1 MSNNGT
7 ESGGTSGGGVQSVD
21 RAVTV
26 LEILALRGEAGVSEV
41 AEAIDVHKSTAFRL
55 LGALEAHGMV
65 EQEGERGKYR
75 LGFGIVRLAGAV
87 TGRIDVT
94 KYGRGICER
103 LADRLGETMNI
114 AVLESHH
121 VINLDQV
128 RGRSAITAQ
137 NWVGRLTPMHCT
149 SSGKVLLAHLTEK
162 RRDELVDAAGLE
174 RMTARTLTSR
184 QKLEAELVR
193 VRELGYAMTV
203 EEYEEGLNAMAAPVR
218 SGDGKVVAALTAS
231 GPAFRLTEERM
242 HELAPVLVEAADEL
256 SHRLGYVG

>member
-1 MSNNGT
+1 MSSNGT
-7 ESGGTSGGGVQSVD
+7 ESTSSGGVQSVD

-26 LEILALRGEAGVSEV
+26 LEILAQRGEAGVSEV

-94 KYGRGICER
+94 KHGRSVCER
-103 LADRLGETMNI
+103 LAEELGETMNI

-128 RGRSAITAQ
+128 RGQSAITAQ
-137 NWVGRLTPMHCT
+137 NWVGRQTPMHCT
-149 SSGKVLLAHLTEK
+149 SSGKILLAHLAPEQ
-162 RRDELVDAAGLE
+162 RAELINAAGLD
-174 RMTARTLTSR
+174 RLTAHTLTTR
-184 QKLEAELVR
+184 DALEADLTLAHKR
-193 VRELGYAMTV
+193 GYAITV

-218 SGDGKVVAALTAS
+218 SGEGEVVAALTAS

-242 HELAPVLVEAADEL
+242 HELAPVLVEGADEL
-256 SHRLGYVG
+256 SRRLGYVG

>member
-7 ESGGTSGGGVQSVD
+7 ESAGTSGGGVQSVD

-26 LEILALRGEAGVSEV
+26 LEILAQRGEAGVSEV
-41 AEAIDVHKSTAFRL
+41 AAALDVHKSTAFRL

-94 KYGRGICER
+94 KHGRGICER
-103 LADRLGETMNI
+103 LADALGETMNI

-137 NWVGRLTPMHCT
+137 NWVGRQTPMHCT
-149 SSGKVLLAHLTEK
+149 SSGKVLLAHLPDK
-162 RRDELVDAAGLE
+162 RRDELVAAAGLD
-174 RMTARTLTSR
+174 RMTERTVTSR
-184 QKLEAELVR
+184 RELEAELVR
-193 VRELGYAMTV
+193 AREQGYAMTV

-218 SGDGKVVAALTAS
+218 SRDGEVIAALTAS

-242 HELAPVLVEAADEL
+242 HELAPVLVKGADEL
-256 SHRLGYVG
+256 SRRLGHLG

>member
-7 ESGGTSGGGVQSVD
+7 ESGGASGGGVQSVD

-26 LEILALRGEAGVSEV
+26 LEILAQRGEAGVSEV

-94 KYGRGICER
+94 KHGRGICER
-103 LADRLGETMNI
+103 LADKLGETMNI

-149 SSGKVLLAHLTEK
+149 SSGKVLLAHLTDE
-162 RRDELVDAAGLE
+162 RRGELVATAGLE
-174 RMTARTLTSR
+174 RMTAHTLTSR
-184 QKLEAELVR
+184 QQLEAELVR
-193 VRELGYAMTV
+193 VREQGYAMTV

-242 HELAPVLVEAADEL
+242 HELAPVLVAGADEL
-256 SHRLGYVG
+256 SRRLGHLG